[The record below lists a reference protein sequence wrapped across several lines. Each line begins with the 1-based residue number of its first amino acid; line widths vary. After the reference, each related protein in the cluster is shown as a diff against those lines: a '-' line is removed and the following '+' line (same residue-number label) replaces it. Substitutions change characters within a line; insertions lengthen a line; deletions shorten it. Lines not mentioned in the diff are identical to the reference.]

1 MFKNTS
7 TFFNSFIL
15 EHHGCT
21 LGTSRKELITI
32 NMFAVATVDFGK
44 SENRFGPVR
53 LGFARIHSGRFYQNK
68 MSENL

>member
-44 SENRFGPVR
+44 SENRFGPPRVCTNTFWKI
-53 LGFARIHSGRFYQNK
+53 LSKQNV
-68 MSENL
+68 